1 MAYRS
6 DINRVGKKKYL
17 IERSPCLAYG
27 QIQITTKYAFV
38 IKFINI
44 KGAINPKNE
53 NGSSSQFRRK
63 KNVEEYIAE
72 AVQYLRCP
80 KSVQDTALKMY
91 YYMAKNT
98 SFLGL
103 SPSMRGMTL
112 VNLVAKENFYHI
124 RSESWSGLCAYNR
137 LLQHSKEFKNV
148 LEQSDDFANL
158 RRIRIGR

>member
-1 MAYRS
+1 MRTGLVRS
-6 DINRVGKKKYL
+6 SG
-17 IERSPCLAYG
+17 E
-27 QIQITTKYAFV
+27 
-38 IKFINI
+38 
-44 KGAINPKNE
+44 
-53 NGSSSQFRRK
+53 K

-112 VNLVAKENFYHI
+112 VNLAGK
-124 RSESWSGLCAYNR
+124 G
-137 LLQHSKEFKNV
+137 EF
-148 LEQSDDFANL
+148 LSYSF
-158 RRIRIGR
+158 